1 LPPLPQPCAN
11 GAAAILGNVVY
22 LAGGQSGAG
31 LESAMDNFWS
41 LDLSQMDKPGGELAW
56 KPLPTWPGPTRA
68 FNLTVMQHNG
78 FDNCIYV
85 ISGRRQ
91 QAGVEG
97 NAGMTPLTD
106 MYEFDPTTYAG
117 KLKRGATEQEAAE
130 AAWIQRPDVPVCV
143 MAGTGIGIG
152 QSHVFVFSG
161 ADGSLFA
168 KADELKDAHPGF
180 PKRLWA
186 YHAITNTWIDA
197 GELPANQVTTP
208 AVQWGKDIIIAAGE
222 VRPRV
227 RTAAV
232 WRIEPLRYKGA
243 FGAINSTVL
252 VMYLLAMVGVGVYF
266 ANKNKDTNDYFRGGQ
281 RIPWWAVAC
290 SIYATMLSS
299 ITYMAIPAKAYAQDL
314 VYMAGHLMIVAMA
327 PVAIYVALPFFRQ
340 IDATSAYEYLSKRF
354 NMPVRMVAS
363 GLFTLFH
370 IGRMGIVLSLAA
382 LALTSVT
389 PLTPVQSVLIMGVLC
404 LIYCTLGGI
413 EAVIWTDTIQTF
425 VLLGGALLCLVLIIL
440 RIDGGVSSMF
450 STAYADGKL
459 HTVNWDFSLN
469 SYTSTALWVVL
480 LGAFGQNFSSYVS
493 DQAVVQRY
501 MTTPS
506 FKTAARSIWTNAW
519 MAIPSALI
527 FYGMGVA
534 LYTFYKQHPA
544 RLSPTM
550 NTDQVFPLFL
560 SNEVFVGVAG
570 LVVAGIFAAAQSTV
584 STSMNSTA
592 TTIVTD
598 FLRPM
603 KAFKSERGYLHAARA
618 LTFTLGALGTLIGL
632 LFIDPSIK
640 SLFDSALAVIGI
652 FMGVLGGLFALGLL
666 TTRANGWG
674 TLVGLICGALV
685 MFCLPYYSQL
695 NLLMY
700 ATTGIATCF
709 VIGYLASIVLPCQS
723 GDLTGLTV
731 FTMSKAARVAAEA
744 G

>member
-56 KPLPTWPGPTRA
+56 KQVPTWPGPTRA

-106 MYEFDPTTYAG
+106 MYEFNPTTYAG

-130 AAWIQRPDVPVCV
+130 AAWIQRPDVPASV
-143 MAGTGIGIG
+143 MAGTAAAIG
-152 QSHVFVFSG
+152 QSNIFVFSG
-161 ADGSLFA
+161 DDGSLFA
-168 KADELKDAHPGF
+168 KADELRDEHPGF
-180 PKRLWA
+180 PKRTWT
-186 YHAITNTWIDA
+186 YNTITNTWVSA
-197 GELPANQVTTP
+197 GESPANQVTTP

-232 WRIEPLRYKGA
+232 WKIGA
-243 FGAINSTVL
+243 VSHPMRFGAVNFTVL
-252 VMYLLAMVGVGVYF
+252 IVYLLAMVGVGVYF
-266 ANKNKDTNDYFRGGQ
+266 ANKNKNTNDYFRGGQ
-281 RIPWWAVAC
+281 TIPWWAAAC
-290 SIYATMLSS
+290 SIFATMLSS
-299 ITYMAIPAKAYAQDL
+299 ITYMATPAKAYAQDL
-314 VYMAGHLMIVAMA
+314 VYALGTIGIVGIA
-327 PVAIYVALPFFRQ
+327 PIAAYIALPFFHK

-354 NMPVRMVAS
+354 NLPVRMVAS
-363 GLFTLFH
+363 LIFTLFH
-370 IGRMGIVLSLAA
+370 IGRMGIVLTLAA
-382 LALTSVT
+382 LALNSVT
-389 PLTPVQSVLIMGVLC
+389 PLTPVQSVLMMGVLC
-404 LIYCTLGGI
+404 LIYCTLGGV

-425 VLLGGALLCLVLIIL
+425 VLLGGAVLCLVLIIIKL
-440 RIDGGVSSMF
+440 DGGLVTML
-450 STAYADGKL
+450 STAYADNKL
-459 HTVNWDFSLN
+459 HIANWDFSRD
-469 SYTSTALWVVL
+469 SFTTTALWVIIIS
-480 LGAFGQNFSSYVS
+480 AFATNFSSYIS

-501 MTTPS
+501 MTTTD
-506 FKTAARSIWTNAW
+506 KKLARRSIWTNAL
-519 MAIPSALI
+519 MSIPATII

-534 LYTFYKQHPA
+534 LYVFYKQHPT
-544 RLSPTM
+544 RLDPTIT
-550 NTDQVFPLFL
+550 TDQVFPHFI
-560 SNEVFVGVAG
+560 SNEVFIGVAG

-598 FLRPM
+598 FMRPFNAC
-603 KAFKSERGYLHAARA
+603 KTERGYLNAARV

-632 LFIDPSIK
+632 LFINPNIR
-640 SLFDSALAVIGI
+640 SLVDEYVRIIGI
-652 FMGVLGGLFALGLL
+652 FMGVLGGLFALGMF

-674 TLVGLICGALV
+674 TLVGLIVSGV
-685 MFCLPYYSQL
+685 IMFILPMFSSMSFFL
-695 NLLMY
+695 Y
-700 ATTGIATCF
+700 AVVGLGSCF
-709 VIGYLASIVLPCQS
+709 VVGYIASLVLPADNQ
-723 GDLTGLTV
+723 DLTGLTV
-731 FTMSKAARVAAEA
+731 FTME
-744 G
+744 